1 MTEVDLIRRVLGIVL
16 CLFALTACAGWD
28 PTGSRSLLDQVTLDP
43 DVISPHAG
51 STNAATMVHYTV
63 TRNATVSIYLVDEQ
77 GDTHYFRKDQPR
89 TPGSFDALFGGAVDD
104 RVLPDGKYQF
114 VIEAKETASPQ
125 SAKIVKALTITG
137 ADSKPPE
144 LQNFTVFPSS
154 FTPNQDGINDRV
166 TIRYFLTKPAKVDV
180 YLTDGKKRYEVAE
193 KKTTLG
199 IKDGM
204 SIMGAHEYDYDGG
217 IDLGAEPPPD
227 GAYTVVADA
236 VDAVGNRV
244 HEERPL
250 KIEQGGVPRA
260 TIMNSGVDWSPH
272 LIPLGSTLTFTVTVT
287 NIGPVPVRTSG
298 PEPGTA
304 YRTDENFN
312 SKKNYEQPGVWRV
325 GLDMEGNSAGRPY
338 PYRWQ
343 VGSSAELTHV
353 KAEDGQ
359 DLLYL
364 MPGQRVTVTG
374 TLQIVDKPPRINQ
387 YYWVGLVQEDVRIV
401 EDHVEPLLV
410 TVEY

>member
-1 MTEVDLIRRVLGIVL
+1 MIRRVLGLVFL
-16 CLFALTACAGWD
+16 LFALSAC
-28 PTGSRSLLDQVTLDP
+28 GSSALLDQVTLDP
-43 DVISPHAG
+43 GAISPHAG
-51 STNAATMVHYTV
+51 SANAATMVHYTV
-63 TRNATVSIYLVDEQ
+63 TRSATVSIYLVDEQ
-77 GDTHYFRKDQPR
+77 GHTHYFRKDQPR
-89 TPGSFDALFGGAVDD
+89 AAGSFDALFSGAIDD

-114 VIEAKETASPQ
+114 VVEAKDTASPQ
-125 SAKIVKALTITG
+125 SEKVVKTLTITG
-137 ADSKPPE
+137 ADSTPPE
-144 LQNFTVFPSS
+144 LRNFTVFPST

-180 YLTDGKKRYEVAE
+180 YLTDGKNRYEVAE
-193 KKTTLG
+193 KKTTLA
-199 IKDGM
+199 IKNDM
-204 SIMGAHEYDYDGG
+204 SLPGAHEYDYDGG

-227 GAYTVVADA
+227 GKYTVVADA
-236 VDAVGNRV
+236 VDAVGNQVR
-244 HEERPL
+244 EEKPL
-250 KIEQGGVPRA
+250 TIEQGGVPRA

-272 LIPLGSTLTFTVTVT
+272 LVPLGSTLTFTVSVT

-298 PEPGTA
+298 PEPGTV

-312 SKKNYEQPGVWRV
+312 SKKYYEQPGVWRV
-325 GLDMEGNSAGRPY
+325 GLDMDGNSSGRPY

-353 KAEDGQ
+353 KADNGQ

-374 TLQIVDKPPRINQ
+374 TLQIVDKPPRINE
-387 YYWVGLVQEDVRIV
+387 YYWVGLIQEDVRIA
-401 EDHVEPLLV
+401 EDHVQPLLV